1 MNIAI
6 ISDTLASTIRI
17 ATPLL
22 LMALGG
28 LLCQRAGVFNIALEG
43 FSLIGAF
50 AAIAVV
56 QFTGG
61 NVWIGL
67 LGAAAVGAVYSSL
80 YALFV
85 TRFKA
90 NHIIASIAMNTLAAG
105 LTSYLLRSMFEVQG
119 AYSPDNIKKLDMI
132 QIPVLKNIPILNCL
146 SGQSI
151 MTYFA
156 IAMVAVIY
164 ILLFRTK
171 AGLNICAVGES
182 EDAAKTAGVRP
193 GLVRLQVIL
202 ASGAL
207 CGLAGAYL
215 STISVSQFSEDMVQG
230 RGFNAFTAFV
240 FGNAHPSTPE
250 GQAGG
255 SETQFGNAH
264 PAATALVSLL
274 FGFADAIGIRIE
286 LIGMNIPPSI
296 IKMFPYILAI
306 VALAISSYTMKLKVK
321 GVVGNKKKKEKLA

>member
-119 AYSPDNIKKLDMI
+119 AYSPDNINKLDMI

-240 FGNAHPSTPE
+240 FGNAHP
-250 GQAGG
+250 
-255 SETQFGNAH
+255 
-264 PAATALVSLL
+264 AATALVSLL

-306 VALAISSYTMKLKVK
+306 VALVISSYTMKLKIK

>member
-1 MNIAI
+1 MSTAI

-61 NVWIGL
+61 NVWLGL

-90 NHIIASIAMNTLAAG
+90 DHIIASIAMNTLAAG
-105 LTSYLLRSMFEVQG
+105 MTSYLLRSMFEVQG
-119 AYSPDNIKKLDMI
+119 AYSPDNIDKLEMI

-215 STISVSQFSEDMVQG
+215 STISVSQLSEDMVQG
-230 RGFNAFTAFV
+230 RGFKAFTTFV
-240 FGNAHPSTPE
+240 FGNAHPV
-250 GQAGG
+250 
-255 SETQFGNAH
+255 
-264 PAATALVSLL
+264 ATALVSLL

-306 VALAISSYTMKLKVK
+306 AALAISSYTMKLKVK
-321 GVVGNKKKKEKLA
+321 GVAGHKKKKEKLA

>member
-67 LGAAAVGAVYSSL
+67 FGAAVVGAVYSSL

-119 AYSPDNIKKLDMI
+119 AYSPDNINKLDMI

-240 FGNAHPSTPE
+240 FGNAHP
-250 GQAGG
+250 
-255 SETQFGNAH
+255 
-264 PAATALVSLL
+264 AATALVSLL

>member
-119 AYSPDNIKKLDMI
+119 AYSPDNINKLDMI

-240 FGNAHPSTPE
+240 FGNAHP
-250 GQAGG
+250 
-255 SETQFGNAH
+255 
-264 PAATALVSLL
+264 AATALVSLL

-306 VALAISSYTMKLKVK
+306 VALAISSYTMKLKIK

>member
-1 MNIAI
+1 MNLAI
-6 ISDTLASTIRI
+6 ISDTLASTIRM

-50 AAIAVV
+50 AAVAVV

-61 NVWIGL
+61 SVWMGL
-67 LGAAAVGAVYSSL
+67 LGAAVIGIMYSAL

-85 TRFKA
+85 TKFKA
-90 NHIIASIAMNTLAAG
+90 NNIIASIAMNTLAAG
-105 LTSYLLRSMFEVQG
+105 VTSYLLRAMFDVQG
-119 AYSPDNIKKLDMI
+119 AYSPDEIHKLNMI
-132 QIPVLKNIPILNCL
+132 RIPILEEIPILNAL

-151 MTYFA
+151 ITYLA
-156 IAMVAVIY
+156 ILMVVIIY

-182 EDAAKTAGVRP
+182 EEAARTAGVRP
-193 GLVRLQVIL
+193 AFVKCQVVL

-215 STISVSQFSEDMVQG
+215 SIISVSQFSEDMIQG

-240 FGNAHPSTPE
+240 FGNAHPI
-250 GQAGG
+250 
-255 SETQFGNAH
+255 
-264 PAATALVSLL
+264 ATALVSLL

-286 LIGMNIPPSI
+286 LLGLNIPPSI
-296 IKMFPYILAI
+296 IKMFPYVLAI

-321 GVVGNKKKKEKLA
+321 GVIGQKKMKERVE

>member
-67 LGAAAVGAVYSSL
+67 LGAAVVGAVYSSL

-119 AYSPDNIKKLDMI
+119 AYSPDNINKLDMI

-240 FGNAHPSTPE
+240 FGNAHP
-250 GQAGG
+250 
-255 SETQFGNAH
+255 
-264 PAATALVSLL
+264 AATALVSLL

>member
-1 MNIAI
+1 MSTAI

-61 NVWIGL
+61 NIWIGL
-67 LGAAAVGAVYSSL
+67 LGAAPVGAVYSSL

-90 NHIIASIAMNTLAAG
+90 DHIIASIAMNTLAAG
-105 LTSYLLRSMFEVQG
+105 MTSYLLRSMFEVQG
-119 AYSPDNIKKLDMI
+119 AYSPDNIDKLEMI

-240 FGNAHPSTPE
+240 FGNAHPV
-250 GQAGG
+250 
-255 SETQFGNAH
+255 
-264 PAATALVSLL
+264 ATALVSLL

-306 VALAISSYTMKLKVK
+306 AALAISSYTMKLKVK
-321 GVVGNKKKKEKLA
+321 GVAGHKKKKEKLA

>member
-1 MNIAI
+1 MSTAI

-61 NVWIGL
+61 NVWLGL

-90 NHIIASIAMNTLAAG
+90 DHIIASIAMNTLAAG
-105 LTSYLLRSMFEVQG
+105 MTSYLLRSMFEVQG
-119 AYSPDNIKKLDMI
+119 AYSPDNIDKLEMI

-171 AGLNICAVGES
+171 AGPVHLRGRGIGGCGQNSGS
-182 EDAAKTAGVRP
+182 
-193 GLVRLQVIL
+193 
-202 ASGAL
+202 ASGAGTAPGHP
-207 CGLAGAYL
+207 CIRGAVR
-215 STISVSQFSEDMVQG
+215 IGRSVSLHDLCI
-230 RGFNAFTAFV
+230 TV
-240 FGNAHPSTPE
+240 FGRHGTGTRVQRVYRFCIRKCTSGRNC
-250 GQAGG
+250 AGI
-255 SETQFGNAH
+255 
-264 PAATALVSLL
+264 PAVWICRR
-274 FGFADAIGIRIE
+274 DRY
-286 LIGMNIPPSI
+286 PD
-296 IKMFPYILAI
+296 
-306 VALAISSYTMKLKVK
+306 
-321 GVVGNKKKKEKLA
+321 

>member
-1 MNIAI
+1 MSTAI

-22 LMALGG
+22 LIALGG

-61 NVWIGL
+61 NVWLGL

-90 NHIIASIAMNTLAAG
+90 DHIIASIAMNTLAAG
-105 LTSYLLRSMFEVQG
+105 MTSYLLRSMFEVQG
-119 AYSPDNIKKLDMI
+119 AYSPDNIDKLEMI

-240 FGNAHPSTPE
+240 FGNAHPV
-250 GQAGG
+250 
-255 SETQFGNAH
+255 
-264 PAATALVSLL
+264 ATALVSLL

-306 VALAISSYTMKLKVK
+306 AALAISSYTMKLKVK
-321 GVVGNKKKKEKLA
+321 GVAGHKKKKEKLA